1 MKYDLTPIGTMAH
14 ELICALA
21 GIYGPQM
28 ANHIAMRTWTSTFRG
43 ALGTFLYDT
52 YGWEIFSLNFS
63 EDFAKI
69 FKGLRVDSGNNR
81 DELDKIIAKYN
92 SFGIDASTK
101 QVVFSNALNT
111 DTAIEL
117 QRYATGKCLPSYGIG
132 THFTN
137 DFPGIKH
144 LNIVIKLIAVKI
156 TESWTFYNE
165 TCKLSEDPDKYTGR
179 PEVVRRF
186 KETLHLMN
194 D

>member
-1 MKYDLTPIGTMAH
+1 M
-14 ELICALA
+14 
-21 GIYGPQM
+21 
-28 ANHIAMRTWTSTFRG
+28 
-43 ALGTFLYDT
+43 
-52 YGWEIFSLNFS
+52 
-63 EDFAKI
+63 
-69 FKGLRVDSGNNR
+69 FKGLRVDSGDNR